1 MTVRGGVHP
10 GQVHVKY
17 IKKLFGTFTPTAN
30 LESQTNLTCIFLT
43 SGFKPSLSSLQ
54 LQRLLSYSKQF
65 SSTACKCVCACCDAG
80 IINGFPRFSH

>member
-43 SGFKPSLSSLQ
+43 GGFKPSSSSL
-54 LQRLLSYSKQF
+54 
-65 SSTACKCVCACCDAG
+65 
-80 IINGFPRFSH
+80 

>member
-30 LESQTNLTCIFLT
+30 LESQTNMYISDWWFQTIFIFSAIT
-43 SGFKPSLSSLQ
+43 EIFIIFKAVLFNSM
-54 LQRLLSYSKQF
+54 
-65 SSTACKCVCACCDAG
+65 
-80 IINGFPRFSH
+80 

>member
-17 IKKLFGTFTPTAN
+17 IKKEFGTFIPTAN

-43 SGFKPSLSSLQ
+43 GGFKPSLSSL
-54 LQRLLSYSKQF
+54 
-65 SSTACKCVCACCDAG
+65 
-80 IINGFPRFSH
+80 